1 MRVDIG
7 KKVIKKVNK
16 LPGKVANEIRQLLYE
31 IEGFENTSMIHN
43 DGKLKGYSDLYKIR
57 VGDYRI
63 VYKKVTSN
71 YIKITSVGDR
81 KNIYKNLLEIV
92 LSL

>member
-7 KKVIKKVNK
+7 KKVIKKVKN
-16 LPGKVANEIRQLLYE
+16 LPRKVANEIRQVLYE
-31 IEGFENTSMIHN
+31 IEGFENTSMIDN

-63 VYKKVTSN
+63 VYKKVSSN
-71 YIKITSVGDR
+71 HIKITNVGDR
-81 KNIYKNLLEIV
+81 KYIYKTLLGIV
-92 LSL
+92 FSL